1 MTKKRVDAIASQVV
15 PDEEVKRAYEE
26 IYTSMLQ
33 TTTDPFNM
41 NEAFK
46 GHCMYSA
53 LAQLKERFPKEQVDT
68 MEKYLM
74 NQKGASVKPRRR
86 YVKVPSGKRPH
97 YTEMIAPDFVQM
109 NPEAIHPDAMMS
121 LMYSGLFTN
130 TPHHFHVVFQKVYKV
145 RQRIELLALQHL
157 LHLVHVALVQ
167 VARLD
172 LLHHDL
178 LHRLRLTTIHITH
191 ARVVLGNADADHH
204 KVREADAEN
213 AFLRRVHVVPR
224 LERLHFGVEAVL

>member
-1 MTKKRVDAIASQVV
+1 MTKKRVDAIASLVV

-145 RQRIELLALQHL
+145 RQRIELLAL
-157 LHLVHVALVQ
+157 
-167 VARLD
+167 
-172 LLHHDL
+172 
-178 LHRLRLTTIHITH
+178 
-191 ARVVLGNADADHH
+191 
-204 KVREADAEN
+204 
-213 AFLRRVHVVPR
+213 
-224 LERLHFGVEAVL
+224 